1 VKRHIEDIIAN
12 LPITPG
18 VYLMKNIKGEV
29 FYIGKAKNLRAR
41 LRSYSSGSDTR
52 AFVHL
57 LDRLLDDIE
66 VILTHTDKEAL
77 IAENDL
83 IKKYQPRFN
92 IKLTDDKN
100 FLCLRIDSRHA
111 FPRLEIRR
119 RFGKDKARYFGPY
132 HSATAI
138 RKTLRIVNR
147 HFQLRTC
154 SDQVLKSRTRP
165 CLQYQIKRCP
175 APCVYELPAGE
186 YQENVK
192 SVIAFLDGRAD
203 ELLQVL
209 TNRMTT
215 HAEHLRFEEAAQLR
229 DQLRAIEKSLERQ
242 GVVSPDFVNRDVVGL
257 YREGPAVEIHL
268 MRTREGRLI
277 EAKRYS
283 YSKLELPIAEILSHF
298 ATQYYSDLEDW
309 PDEILFPPE
318 MVWAKAL
325 EELLSDTVQRPLR
338 VATPKRGHKA
348 RLISLATTNARQA
361 FVDKQ
366 RQAGAAQTVLKGLKR
381 SLRLSRVPE
390 HLECFD
396 ISNLQSS
403 HIVASAVAFVN
414 GGPHKALYRHYK
426 IRSTATQDDFKSMY
440 EVISRRARRGL
451 EEGSLPDLMVIDGG
465 KGQLN
470 AARAALDDHGIDWVD
485 LISLAKSRLTE
496 RGKTD
501 VKRSLERVFVQGIKD
516 PIVLRAN
523 SAELFLLM
531 RARDEAHRFAIEFQR
546 QQRRKAATR
555 SLLDTIPGVGPQK
568 RKALL
573 SHFGSTK
580 RVQKASLEELQG
592 VVGPKLAQVIIDF
605 FTPQAPPP

>member
-1 VKRHIEDIIAN
+1 MKPHIEDIITT
-12 LPITPG
+12 LPTTPG

-57 LDRLLDDIE
+57 LDRLLADIE

-100 FLCLRIDSRHA
+100 FLCLRIDPRHS

-186 YQENVK
+186 YEANVQ
-192 SVIAFLDGRAD
+192 SVVAFLDGRAD

-209 TNRMTT
+209 TNRMKA
-215 HAEHLRFEEAAQLR
+215 HAEHLRFEEAAQVR

-242 GVVSPDFVNRDVVGL
+242 MVVSPDFVNRDVVGL

-283 YSKLELPIAEILSHF
+283 YTKLELPTAEILSHF
-298 ATQYYSDLEDW
+298 ATQYYAELEDL

-318 MVWAKAL
+318 MIWGKAL
-325 EELLSDTVQRPLR
+325 EELLTDTTQRPLR
-338 VATPKRGHKA
+338 VVTPKRGHKA
-348 RLISLATTNARQA
+348 RLISLAKTNAQQA
-361 FVDKQ
+361 FVDKK
-366 RQAGAAQTVLKGLKR
+366 RQAGAAQTVLKGLKN

-396 ISNLQSS
+396 ISHLQSS

-414 GGPHKALYRHYK
+414 GAPHKALYRHYK

-440 EVISRRARRGL
+440 EVISRRVRRGL

-470 AARAALDDHGIDWVD
+470 AARAALDDHGVDWVD

-496 RGKTD
+496 RSQKD
-501 VKRSLERVFVQGIKD
+501 VKRSSERVFVHGVKN

-555 SLLDTIPGVGPQK
+555 SLLDTIPGVGPKK

-573 SHFGSTK
+573 SHFGSAK
-580 RVQKASLEELQG
+580 GVQKASLEELQG

-605 FTPQAPPP
+605 FTPHTPSS

>member
-1 VKRHIEDIIAN
+1 VKPHIEDIIAN

-100 FLCLRIDSRHA
+100 FLCLRIDPRHA

-242 GVVSPDFVNRDVVGL
+242 MVVSPDFVNRDVVGL

-283 YSKLELPIAEILSHF
+283 YSKLELPTAEILSHF
-298 ATQYYSDLEDW
+298 ATQYYADLEDW

-318 MVWAKAL
+318 MDWAKAL
-325 EELLSDTVQRPLR
+325 EELLSDTVQRTLR

-381 SLRLSRVPE
+381 SLRLSKVPE

-414 GGPHKALYRHYK
+414 GGPHKSLYRHYK

-470 AARAALDDHGIDWVD
+470 AARAALDDHGVDWVD

-605 FTPQAPPP
+605 FTPHAPPP